1 MDKHSFL
8 RLYQPR
14 DGYLYNSDSL
24 LLIDFARAFLAP
36 HTLPSTHPLHKKQ
49 KSKTINLVDIGAGC
63 GIIGLLCAKHFGVRS
78 HLIEINKYMA
88 TLAYINARTNSDCLL
103 ENGVYLGQPLAKKP
117 LAQKPLNNLG
127 QDLTQD
133 FAQDFAF
140 DLAQVFAQNLVAK
153 FGNGFAGDFKG
164 DFGSGFEAP
173 FKTDFEA
180 SFEKHFKTDFAKS
193 FETYAKSQNPTFCLK
208 NADKPPLARVYHIDF
223 LDFNLPDILTKS
235 LSQSYYQTPQN
246 MQNPQNPQTKTH
258 TKNLSNASSL
268 AKSTKSTNTTNTTNA
283 TNSVK
288 NAINSTKSVAKK
300 ADFCISNPPFYPD
313 GALRSSNPLLV
324 ESRYA
329 TSMPLEQWIP
339 QARRIL
345 AQRGGLIF
353 CYHPSELS
361 RVFAV
366 LKSSGFTPE
375 VLRLVYP
382 LKEREAT
389 LALIFARLDSKAV
402 LKVLPPLFTHISNG
416 TNHARQDNF
425 TPEVANIYAT
435 YRTHSIKIHTSDMAW
450 LDL

>member
-1 MDKHSFL
+1 MGKHQTNFL

-24 LLIDFARAFLAP
+24 LLIDFARGFLAP

-49 KSKTINLVDIGAGC
+49 KSKMINLVDIGAGC

-88 TLAYINARTNSDCLL
+88 TLAYINARTNGDCLR
-103 ENGVYLGQPLAKKP
+103 EHSSYLAQHNAQKP
-117 LAQKPLNNLG
+117 LAQKPLKNLG
-127 QDLTQD
+127 KDFGQD
-133 FAQDFAF
+133 FALG
-140 DLAQVFAQNLVAK
+140 LAQDFAQNLVGKCGSEFGGKCEGKIESK
-153 FGNGFAGDFKG
+153 FE
-164 DFGSGFEAP
+164 SGLKAP
-173 FKTDFEA
+173 FKTTFEA
-180 SFEKHFKTDFAKS
+180 SFEKHFKTDFEQS
-193 FETYAKSQNPTFCLK
+193 FEAYTKSQNPTFCLK

-223 LDFNLPDILTKS
+223 LDSSLLEI
-235 LSQSYYQTPQN
+235 LSQNLSKNHHIEKPQ
-246 MQNPQNPQTKTH
+246 KTSKIH
-258 TKNLSNASSL
+258 TKNLSNTANLTSSIKN
-268 AKSTKSTNTTNTTNA
+268 ATTNFTNA
-283 TNSVK
+283 T
-288 NAINSTKSVAKK
+288 KK

-313 GALRSSNPLLV
+313 GALRSSNPHLV

-366 LKSSGFTPE
+366 LKDNKFTPE

-382 LKEREAT
+382 LQEREAT
-389 LALIFARLDSKAV
+389 LALIFARLDSRAV

-416 TNHARQDNF
+416 TNYARQDNF

-435 YRTHSIKIHTSDMAW
+435 YRTHSIKIHTSDIEW

>member
-1 MDKHSFL
+1 MDKHKKNFL

-103 ENGVYLGQPLAKKP
+103 ENGIYVAQPLAKKP
-117 LAQKPLNNLG
+117 LAQKPLKNLG
-127 QDLTQD
+127 QD
-133 FAQDFAF
+133 FGQDFAF
-140 DLAQVFAQNLVAK
+140 DLAQDFAQNLVAK
-153 FGNGFAGDFKG
+153 FGSGFAGDFKG
-164 DFGSGFEAP
+164 NFGSEFEAP

-180 SFEKHFKTDFAKS
+180 SFEKHFKADFAKS

-223 LDFNLPDILTKS
+223 LDSSLPDILTKS

-246 MQNPQNPQTKTH
+246 TQNPQNTQTKIH
-258 TKNLSNASSL
+258 TKNLSNTSSL
-268 AKSTKSTNTTNTTNA
+268 AKSTNTQNTTNA
-283 TNSVK
+283 TNSAK
-288 NAINSTKSVAKK
+288 NAIKNSTKNVAKK